1 MSPLEKH
8 SHIVLSARSWRIR
21 SRQSVGSVLRK
32 SRGGRAGRCMAG
44 RCMARR
50 MAASWCLTLAEVV
63 GQGAASGSRAPVASS
78 MADCSKPQGAPH
90 GGWAGDA

>member
-8 SHIVLSARSWRIR
+8 THIVLSARRQRIR
-21 SRQSVGSVLRK
+21 STRSVGRI
-32 SRGGRAGRCMAG
+32 RIRAGNESAG

-90 GGWAGDA
+90 GGRAGDA

>member
-1 MSPLEKH
+1 MAP
-8 SHIVLSARSWRIR
+8 SARSQRIR
-21 SRQSVGSVLRK
+21 STRSVGSVLRK
-32 SRGGRAGRCMAG
+32 SPGGRAA

>member
-8 SHIVLSARSWRIR
+8 THIVLSARKQRIR
-21 SRQSVGSVLRK
+21 STRSVGR
-32 SRGGRAGRCMAG
+32 AG

-90 GGWAGDA
+90 GGRARDA